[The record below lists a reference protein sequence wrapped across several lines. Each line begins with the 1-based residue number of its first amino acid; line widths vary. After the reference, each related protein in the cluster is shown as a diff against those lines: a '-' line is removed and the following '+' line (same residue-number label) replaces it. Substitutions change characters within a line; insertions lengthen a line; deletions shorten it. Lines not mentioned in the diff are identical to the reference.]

1 MIESNRARVKVGR
14 DCMQVMSRW
23 RAQVF
28 TATEVQNDG
37 YTKTTMART
46 DRTRPNRIR
55 AAAGTARTRSNYEHR
70 NACEHDQQHICERCI
85 EYQHCD
91 RSLGVRTGLASGTRT
106 RELLRIAL
114 QVTELHHCRSACER

>member
-1 MIESNRARVKVGR
+1 MIRCALMIESKRARVKVGR

-23 RAQVF
+23 RAQIP

-37 YTKTTMART
+37 CTETIMART
-46 DRTRPNRIR
+46 DRTGPNRIR

-85 EYQHCD
+85 EYRHCD
-91 RSLGVRTGLASGTRT
+91 RSLEVRTGLLQGQ
-106 RELLRIAL
+106 EL
-114 QVTELHHCRSACER
+114 